1 MHKVHLGSKNVAGRG
16 ERRKKGDRAKCV
28 LKSEQAGSSLMG
40 HTKAQPV
47 RALDV
52 ASL

>member
-16 ERRKKGDRAKCV
+16 ERRKGDRAKCV
-28 LKSEQAGSSLMG
+28 LKPEQAGSTLMG
-40 HTKAQPV
+40 HSEAQPV

-52 ASL
+52 ASF